1 MRTRIHR
8 LGTASAAATVAA
20 MLLVGCGGSSNK
32 NNDDEVVVTPPPPA
46 ATKVAG
52 TVATTSGALDE
63 YASVSLVPASGD
75 PIELVVSAAG
85 TFEAEVPA
93 GSYDVLAARPGYAKV
108 EQVGFTVVA
117 ETTTS
122 LDLVLDALPKMSYIG
137 SDDCGACHTGHLDS
151 FMQTGHPFK
160 FTKVEGG
167 QAPFLP
173 FTSADEL
180 TDALSRVTGAV
191 NTLGVP
197 DGWEETTYL
206 IGGFHWKSRWLDAD
220 GFRVTGTEVQW
231 NIERDR
237 MIAYSATSVDASF
250 TCGNCHGTG
259 WKPYDDSL
267 NPNRQDDLPGMGG
280 TFAFTGIQCEACHG
294 AGAGH
299 AQTGLAADITKKAEP
314 RTLAQLEAPD
324 QAYGLPVACGECHSR
339 DSERNNRGGY
349 PSAFD
354 KARTL
359 AGLPRVAQGGRIIAA
374 TGTVGGVSVTLANHH
389 EQIEE
394 IWSFDPD
401 TLVSTRSGSF
411 LGTHGDCSTCHNPH
425 GSTVKKDEPGYTG
438 MPGVDSTKAACLSCH
453 ALFDPELRTGGMKGL
468 ECIDCHMPKLVRTA
482 ERYAPVG
489 EGPGTGDIRTHVF
502 KINMGLDQ
510 EVPPPQFTEDR
521 AFQYPYITTDYAC
534 RTCHNGVDFF
544 AVPDDLLPAFGFTKF
559 HNNLPSN

>member
-1 MRTRIHR
+1 MKLSSKISA
-8 LGTASAAATVAA
+8 LLAILAAAA
-20 MLLVGCGGSSNK
+20 MVSGCGSDSK
-32 NNDDEVVVTPPPPA
+32 KKDDPIVTPPPPPPPAPTTVVGSIGTTA
-46 ATKVAG
+46 A
-52 TVATTSGALDE
+52 ALDQF
-63 YASVSLVPASGD
+63 ASVALVPATGD
-75 PIELVVSAAG
+75 AIELPVASDG
-85 TFEAEVPA
+85 TFSAQVPAGAYTVLAGRPGYEGAEVP
-93 GSYDVLAARPGYAKV
+93 
-108 EQVGFTVVA
+108 GFTVVA
-117 ETTTS
+117 NQQNTLTLT
-122 LDLVLDALPKMSYIG
+122 LAALPKMTYIG
-137 SDDCGACHTGHLDS
+137 SPDCGSCHTAYFES
-151 FMQTGHPFK
+151 FMQSGHPFK
-160 FTKVEGG
+160 FTKVEGN

-173 FTSADEL
+173 FTPAEDLDSAL
-180 TDALSRVTGAV
+180 ARVAGAV
-191 NTLGVP
+191 NTLGAP
-197 DGWEETTYL
+197 QGWDETTYL
-206 IGGFHWKSRWLDAD
+206 IGGFHWKARWLDAD

-231 NIERDR
+231 NMELDR
-237 MIAYSATSVDASF
+237 MIAYNATSVDQQF
-250 TCGNCHGTG
+250 NCGNCHATG

-267 NPNRQDDLPGMGG
+267 NPNRQDDLRGMGG

-299 AQTGLAADITKKAEP
+299 AQTGLAADITTKAQP

-354 KARTL
+354 KARDA

-401 TLVSTRSGSF
+401 TLASTRSGSF

-438 MPGVDSTKAACLSCH
+438 MPGVDSTKAACLTCH
-453 ALFDPELRTGGMKGL
+453 GLFDPELRDGGMKGL

-510 EVPPPQFTEDR
+510 EVPPPQFTEDK

-534 RTCHNGVDFF
+534 RTCHNGVDYF